1 MLEIGHLN
9 EGDHEA
15 WRRLAQGYNDFY
27 ETVCPDEAYQRAWRR
42 LRAGVD
48 VHALGARLEGRL
60 IGIAHYLFHVNVW
73 RPDVCYLQDL
83 FVDEAVRGLEAV
95 LARMHREGRI
105 FHGMFVSDRS
115 IMTCA
120 MHAGS
125 QREVHFIDAADGG
138 YALAAKKLK
147 EQVAAARA

>member
-83 FVDEAVRGLEAV
+83 FVDEAVRGQ
-95 LARMHREGRI
+95 G
-105 FHGMFVSDRS
+105 
-115 IMTCA
+115 
-120 MHAGS
+120 
-125 QREVHFIDAADGG
+125 
-138 YALAAKKLK
+138 
-147 EQVAAARA
+147 AARALIDAVAAEARKKGASRYYWQTKQDNGRARALYDKVARFAGFIRYDYAL